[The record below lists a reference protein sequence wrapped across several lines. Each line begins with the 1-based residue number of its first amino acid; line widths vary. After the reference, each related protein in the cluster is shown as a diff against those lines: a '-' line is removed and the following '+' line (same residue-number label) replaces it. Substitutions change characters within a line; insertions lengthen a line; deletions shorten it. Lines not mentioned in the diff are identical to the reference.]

1 MKIIV
6 QMDPIETL
14 NLAGDSTFAL
24 LLEAQE
30 RGYDIDIYTPNMLT
44 LNDGLLS
51 AQAQQIK
58 AYHSPDRIEELS
70 HPRSVLLDEYDIVL
84 MRQDPP
90 FDMSYI
96 TATHLL
102 ETIQDKTL
110 ILNNPF
116 YVRNCPEKIFVNKYM
131 KFMPHTLITRN
142 INEII
147 KFRDEYKKIIIKPLY
162 GNGGTNVFY
171 SDGTD
176 RNFGSIIE
184 NFLELNN
191 EPFIIQQFIPKVK
204 EGDKRII
211 LIDGEIAGAIN
222 RLPQDGEIRS
232 NMHVGGL
239 PAKTEITEG
248 DAKICN
254 AISQD
259 LKDFGLFF
267 AGIDIIDN
275 LITEINVTSPTGIR
289 EILQLSGIDV
299 AKIFWDQAEK
309 KINN

>member
-6 QMDPIETL
+6 QMDPIERL

-24 LLEAQE
+24 LVEAQE

-51 AQAQQIK
+51 AEAKQIK
-58 AYHSPDRIEELS
+58 AYHSPDRIEELN
-70 HPRSVLLDEYDIVL
+70 HPRSVLLNEYDIVL

-131 KFMPHTLITRN
+131 KYMPHTLITRN

-147 KFRDEYKKIIIKPLY
+147 KFRDKHKKIIIKPLY
-162 GNGGTNVFY
+162 GNGGANVFY

>member
-58 AYHSPDRIEELS
+58 AYHSPDRIEELN

>member
-30 RGYDIDIYTPNMLT
+30 RGYELDIYTPNMLT
-44 LNDGLLS
+44 LRDGLLTTE
-51 AQAQQIK
+51 AQQINVFDK
-58 AYHSPDRIEELS
+58 PDRLEKINQT
-70 HPRSVLLDEYDIVL
+70 RSVMLDKYDIIL

-90 FDMSYI
+90 FDMGYI

-102 ETIQDKTL
+102 ETIQHKTL

-116 YVRNCPEKIFVNKYM
+116 YVRNCPEKIFVNKYLD
-131 KFMPHTLITRN
+131 FMPPTLITRN
-142 INEII
+142 VAEVI
-147 KFRDEYKKIIIKPLY
+147 KFRHKHDQIIIKPLY
-162 GNGGTNVFY
+162 GNGGANVFY

-184 NFLELNN
+184 NFLEWSK
-191 EPFIIQQFIPKVK
+191 EPFIIQKFIPKVK
-204 EGDKRII
+204 DGDKRII

-222 RLPQDGEIRS
+222 RLPQEGEIRS
-232 NMHVGGL
+232 NMHVGGQ
-239 PAKTEITEG
+239 AIKTEITKQ
-248 DAKICN
+248 DIKICD
-254 AISQD
+254 AISGD
-259 LKDFGLFF
+259 LKNFGLFF
-267 AGIDIIDN
+267 VGIDIIDN
-275 LITEINVTSPTGIR
+275 FITEINVTSPTGIR
-289 EILQLSGIDV
+289 EILELSGINV

-309 KINN
+309 KVSK

>member
-6 QMDPIETL
+6 QMDPIERL

-51 AQAQQIK
+51 AEAQQIK
-58 AYHSPDRIEELS
+58 AYHSPDRIEELN

-131 KFMPHTLITRN
+131 EYMPHTLITRN
-142 INEII
+142 ISEII
-147 KFRDEYKKIIIKPLY
+147 KFRDKHEKIIIKPLY
-162 GNGGTNVFY
+162 GNGGANVFY
-171 SDGTD
+171 SDGAD

-184 NFLELNN
+184 NFLELNS

>member
-6 QMDPIETL
+6 QMDPIERL

-24 LLEAQE
+24 LVEAQE

-51 AQAQQIK
+51 AEAQQIK
-58 AYHSPDRIEELS
+58 AYHSPDRIEELN

-131 KFMPHTLITRN
+131 KYMPHTLITRN
-142 INEII
+142 MNEII
-147 KFRDEYKKIIIKPLY
+147 KFRDKHEKIIIKPLY
-162 GNGGTNVFY
+162 GNGGANVFY

>member
-6 QMDPIETL
+6 QMDPIERL

-51 AQAQQIK
+51 AEARQIK
-58 AYHSPDRIEELS
+58 AYHSPDRIEELN

-131 KFMPHTLITRN
+131 KYMPHTLITRN
-142 INEII
+142 ISEII
-147 KFRDEYKKIIIKPLY
+147 KFRDKHKKIIIKPLY
-162 GNGGTNVFY
+162 GNGGANVFY
-171 SDGTD
+171 SDGAD

-184 NFLELNN
+184 NFLELNS

>member
-6 QMDPIETL
+6 QMDPIERL

-30 RGYDIDIYTPNMLT
+30 RGYNIDIYTPNMLT

-58 AYHSPDRIEELS
+58 AYHSPDRIEEFN

-147 KFRDEYKKIIIKPLY
+147 KFRDEYEKIIIKPLY
-162 GNGGTNVFY
+162 GNGGANVFY
-171 SDGTD
+171 SDDTD

-239 PAKTEITEG
+239 PTKTEITEG

>member
-30 RGYDIDIYTPNMLT
+30 RGYELDIYTPNMLT
-44 LNDGLLS
+44 LSDGLLTTE
-51 AQAQQIK
+51 AQQIK
-58 AYHSPDRIEELS
+58 VFDKPDRLEKINQT
-70 HPRSVLLDEYDIVL
+70 RSVILDKYDIIL

-90 FDMSYI
+90 FDMGYI

-102 ETIQDKTL
+102 ETIQHKTL

-116 YVRNCPEKIFVNKYM
+116 YVRNCPEKIFVNKYLD
-131 KFMPHTLITRN
+131 FMPPTLITRN
-142 INEII
+142 AGEVI
-147 KFRDEYKKIIIKPLY
+147 KFRNKHDQIIIKPLY
-162 GNGGTNVFY
+162 GNGGANVFY

-184 NFLELNN
+184 NFLEFSK
-191 EPFIIQQFIPKVK
+191 EPFIIQKFIPKVK
-204 EGDKRII
+204 DGDKRII

-222 RLPQDGEIRS
+222 RLPQEGEIRS
-232 NMHVGGL
+232 NMHVGGQ
-239 PAKTEITEG
+239 AIKTEITKQ
-248 DAKICN
+248 DIKICD
-254 AISQD
+254 AISGD
-259 LKDFGLFF
+259 LKSFGLFF
-267 AGIDIIDN
+267 VGIDIIDN
-275 LITEINVTSPTGIR
+275 FITEINVTSPTGVR
-289 EILQLSGIDV
+289 EILELSGINV

-309 KINN
+309 KVSK

>member
-6 QMDPIETL
+6 QMDPIERL

-51 AQAQQIK
+51 AEAQQIK
-58 AYHSPDRIEELS
+58 AYHSPDRIEELN

-102 ETIQDKTL
+102 ETIQDNTL

-131 KFMPHTLITRN
+131 KYMPHTLITRN
-142 INEII
+142 ISEII
-147 KFRDEYKKIIIKPLY
+147 KFRDKHEKIIIKPLY
-162 GNGGTNVFY
+162 GNGGANVFY
-171 SDGTD
+171 SDGAD

-184 NFLELNN
+184 NFLELNS

>member
-6 QMDPIETL
+6 QMDPIERL

-30 RGYDIDIYTPNMLT
+30 RGYDIDIYTPDMLT
-44 LNDGLLS
+44 LNDGILYTK
-51 AQAQQIK
+51 AHQIK
-58 AYHSPDRIEELS
+58 AYHSPDRIEELN

-131 KFMPHTLITRN
+131 KYMPHTLITRN
-142 INEII
+142 ISEII
-147 KFRDEYKKIIIKPLY
+147 KFRDKHEKIIIKPLY
-162 GNGGTNVFY
+162 GNGGANVFY
-171 SDGTD
+171 SDGAD

-184 NFLELNN
+184 NFLELNS

>member
-6 QMDPIETL
+6 QMDPIERL
-14 NLAGDSTFAL
+14 NLSGDSTFAL

-30 RGYDIDIYTPNMLT
+30 RGYDTDIYTPNMLT

-51 AQAQQIK
+51 AEAQQIK
-58 AYHSPDRIEELS
+58 AYHSPDRIEELN

-96 TATHLL
+96 SATYLL

-142 INEII
+142 VNEIK
-147 KFRDEYKKIIIKPLY
+147 KFRDKHKKIIIKPLY
-162 GNGGTNVFY
+162 GNGGANVFY
-171 SDGTD
+171 SDSTD

-191 EPFIIQQFIPKVK
+191 EPFIIQEFITKVK

-239 PAKTEITEG
+239 PTKTEITER
-248 DAKICN
+248 DTKICN

>member
-30 RGYDIDIYTPNMLT
+30 RGYELDIYTPNMLT
-44 LNDGLLS
+44 LRDGLLTTE
-51 AQAQQIK
+51 AQQINVFDK
-58 AYHSPDRIEELS
+58 PDRLEKINQT
-70 HPRSVLLDEYDIVL
+70 RSVMLDKYDIIL

-90 FDMSYI
+90 FDMGYI

-102 ETIQDKTL
+102 ETIQHKTL

-116 YVRNCPEKIFVNKYM
+116 YVRNCPEKIFVNKYLD
-131 KFMPHTLITRN
+131 FMPPTLITRN
-142 INEII
+142 VGEVI
-147 KFRDEYKKIIIKPLY
+147 KFRNKHDQIIIKPLY
-162 GNGGTNVFY
+162 GNGGANVFY

-184 NFLELNN
+184 NFLEWSK
-191 EPFIIQQFIPKVK
+191 EPFIIQKFIPKVK
-204 EGDKRII
+204 DGDKRII

-222 RLPQDGEIRS
+222 RLPQEGEIRS

-239 PAKTEITEG
+239 AVKTEITKQEI
-248 DAKICN
+248 KICN
-254 AISQD
+254 AISED
-259 LKDFGLFF
+259 LKNFGLFF
-267 AGIDIIDN
+267 VGIDIIDN
-275 LITEINVTSPTGIR
+275 FITEINVTSPTGIR
-289 EILQLSGIDV
+289 EILELSGINV

-309 KINN
+309 KVSK

>member
-30 RGYDIDIYTPNMLT
+30 RGYELDIYTPNMLT
-44 LNDGLLS
+44 LRDGLLTTE
-51 AQAQQIK
+51 AQQINVFDK
-58 AYHSPDRIEELS
+58 PDRLEKINQT
-70 HPRSVLLDEYDIVL
+70 RSVMLDKYDIIL

-90 FDMSYI
+90 FDMGYI

-102 ETIQDKTL
+102 ETIQHKTL

-116 YVRNCPEKIFVNKYM
+116 YVRNCPEKIFVNKYLD
-131 KFMPHTLITRN
+131 FRPPTLITRN
-142 INEII
+142 VDEVI
-147 KFRDEYKKIIIKPLY
+147 KFRNKYDQIIIKPLY
-162 GNGGTNVFY
+162 GNGGANVFY

-184 NFLELNN
+184 NFLEWSK
-191 EPFIIQQFIPKVK
+191 EPFIIQKFIPKVK
-204 EGDKRII
+204 DGDKRII

-222 RLPQDGEIRS
+222 RLPQEGEIRS
-232 NMHVGGL
+232 NMHVGGQ
-239 PAKTEITEG
+239 AIKTEITKQ
-248 DAKICN
+248 DIKICD
-254 AISQD
+254 AISGD
-259 LKDFGLFF
+259 LKNFGLFF
-267 AGIDIIDN
+267 VGIDIIDN
-275 LITEINVTSPTGIR
+275 FITEINVTSPTGIR
-289 EILQLSGIDV
+289 EILELSGINV

-309 KINN
+309 KVSK

>member
-6 QMDPIETL
+6 QMDPIERL

-24 LLEAQE
+24 LVEAQE

-51 AQAQQIK
+51 AEAQQIK
-58 AYHSPDRIEELS
+58 AYHNPDRIEELN

-131 KFMPHTLITRN
+131 KYMPHTLITRN
-142 INEII
+142 MNEII
-147 KFRDEYKKIIIKPLY
+147 KFRDKHEKIIIKPLY
-162 GNGGTNVFY
+162 GNGGANVFY

-211 LIDGEIAGAIN
+211 LIDGEITGAIN

>member
-1 MKIIV
+1 
-6 QMDPIETL
+6 MDPIERL

-51 AQAQQIK
+51 AEAQQIK
-58 AYHSPDRIEELS
+58 AYHSPDRIEELN

-102 ETIQDKTL
+102 ETIQDNTL

-131 KFMPHTLITRN
+131 KYMPHTLITRN
-142 INEII
+142 ISEII
-147 KFRDEYKKIIIKPLY
+147 KFRDKHEKIIIKPLY
-162 GNGGTNVFY
+162 GNGGANVFY
-171 SDGTD
+171 SDGAD

-184 NFLELNN
+184 NFLELNS

>member
-6 QMDPIETL
+6 QMDPIERL

-24 LLEAQE
+24 LVEAQE

-51 AQAQQIK
+51 AEAKQIK
-58 AYHSPDRIEELS
+58 AYHSPDRIEELN
-70 HPRSVLLDEYDIVL
+70 HPRSVLLNEYDIVL

-131 KFMPHTLITRN
+131 KYMPHTLITRN
-142 INEII
+142 MNEII
-147 KFRDEYKKIIIKPLY
+147 KFRDKHEKIIIKPLY
-162 GNGGTNVFY
+162 GNGGANVFY

>member
-6 QMDPIETL
+6 QMDPIERL

-51 AQAQQIK
+51 AEAQQIK
-58 AYHSPDRIEELS
+58 AYHSPDRIEELN
-70 HPRSVLLDEYDIVL
+70 HPRSVVLDEYDIVL

-96 TATHLL
+96 SATYLL

-142 INEII
+142 VNEIK
-147 KFRDEYKKIIIKPLY
+147 KFRDKHKKIIIKPLY
-162 GNGGTNVFY
+162 GNGGANVFY
-171 SDGTD
+171 SDSTD

-239 PAKTEITEG
+239 PTKTEITER
-248 DAKICN
+248 DTKICN

>member
-6 QMDPIETL
+6 QMDPIERL

-30 RGYDIDIYTPNMLT
+30 RGYDIDIYTPDMLT
-44 LNDGLLS
+44 LNDGILS
-51 AQAQQIK
+51 TKAQQIK
-58 AYHSPDRIEELS
+58 TYHSPDRIEELN

-131 KFMPHTLITRN
+131 EFMPHTLITRN
-142 INEII
+142 ISEII

-162 GNGGTNVFY
+162 GNGGANVFY
-171 SDGTD
+171 SDDTD

-184 NFLELNN
+184 NFMGLNN

-211 LIDGEIAGAIN
+211 LIDGEIVGAIN

>member
-6 QMDPIETL
+6 QMDPIERL

-24 LLEAQE
+24 LVEAQE

-51 AQAQQIK
+51 AEAKQIK
-58 AYHSPDRIEELS
+58 AYHSPDRIEELN
-70 HPRSVLLDEYDIVL
+70 HPRSVLLNEYDIVL

-131 KFMPHTLITRN
+131 KYMPHTLITRN

-147 KFRDEYKKIIIKPLY
+147 KFRDKHKKIIIKPLY
-162 GNGGTNVFY
+162 GNGGANVFY
-171 SDGTD
+171 SDGAD

>member
-6 QMDPIETL
+6 QMDPIERL

-24 LLEAQE
+24 LVEAQE

-51 AQAQQIK
+51 AEAKQIK
-58 AYHSPDRIEELS
+58 AYHSPDRIEELN
-70 HPRSVLLDEYDIVL
+70 HPRSVLLNEYDIVL

-131 KFMPHTLITRN
+131 KYMPHTLITRN

-147 KFRDEYKKIIIKPLY
+147 KFREKHKEIIIKPLY
-162 GNGGTNVFY
+162 GNGGANVFY
-171 SDGTD
+171 SDGAD

>member
-30 RGYDIDIYTPNMLT
+30 RGYELDIYTPNMLT
-44 LNDGLLS
+44 LRDGLLTTE
-51 AQAQQIK
+51 AQQIK
-58 AYHSPDRIEELS
+58 VFDKPDRLEKIKQT
-70 HPRSVLLDEYDIVL
+70 RSVILDKYDIIL

-90 FDMSYI
+90 FDMGYI

-102 ETIQDKTL
+102 ETIQHKTL

-116 YVRNCPEKIFVNKYM
+116 YVRNCPEKIFVNKYLD
-131 KFMPHTLITRN
+131 FMPPTLITRN
-142 INEII
+142 VGEVI
-147 KFRDEYKKIIIKPLY
+147 KFRNKHDQIIIKPLY
-162 GNGGTNVFY
+162 GNGGANVFY

-184 NFLELNN
+184 NFLELSK
-191 EPFIIQQFIPKVK
+191 EPFIIQKFIPKVK
-204 EGDKRII
+204 DGDKRII

-222 RLPQDGEIRS
+222 RLPQEGEIRS
-232 NMHVGGL
+232 NMHVGGQ
-239 PAKTEITEG
+239 AIKTEITKQ
-248 DAKICN
+248 DIKICD
-254 AISQD
+254 AISGD
-259 LKDFGLFF
+259 LKNFGLFF
-267 AGIDIIDN
+267 VGIDIIDN
-275 LITEINVTSPTGIR
+275 FITEINVTSPTGIR
-289 EILQLSGIDV
+289 EILELSGINV

-309 KINN
+309 KVSK